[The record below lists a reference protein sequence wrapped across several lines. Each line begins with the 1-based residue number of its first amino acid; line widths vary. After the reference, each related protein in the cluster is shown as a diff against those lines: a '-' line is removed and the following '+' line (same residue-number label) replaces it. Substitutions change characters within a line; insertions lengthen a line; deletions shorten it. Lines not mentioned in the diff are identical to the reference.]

1 MNLEEATK
9 YMKSKGK
16 EKYKDGTVQLAVLHD
31 EEAND
36 FFKEAENYKL
46 LEIWLEELKELRKHK
61 EKYRWH
67 DLRDNPNDLPD
78 ANYPSNTWFEV
89 VQKDNEEELPRG
101 AMQYDD
107 VLGFGFYHDIFDP
120 VSLGYV
126 DTEFTTAEEEGLAEV
141 VAWREIEEFES
152 EEENENS

>member
-1 MNLEEATK
+1 MDLEKTIKVLEEME
-9 YMKSKGK
+9 YELDNLIWNESICS
-16 EKYKDGTVQLAVLHD
+16 D
-31 EEAND
+31 ENIKALNVAIET
-36 FFKEAENYKL
+36 
-46 LEIWLEELKELRKHK
+46 LK
-61 EKYRWH
+61 KYRWH

-89 VQKDNEEELPRG
+89 VQKDNEEELPRA

-126 DTEFTTAEEEGLAEV
+126 DTDFTTVAEEGLAEV

-152 EEENENS
+152 EEEDENN

>member
-1 MNLEEATK
+1 MNLEEVINQEREKAEEG
-9 YMKSKGK
+9 MKKSIELFPSFEGRKCM
-16 EKYKDGTVQLAVLHD
+16 ESTEEHEQLAD
-31 EEAND
+31 
-36 FFKEAENYKL
+36 
-46 LEIWLEELKELRKHK
+46 WLEELKGLRKHK

-67 DLRDNPNDLPD
+67 DLRKNPDDLPD

-89 VQKDNEEELPRG
+89 VQKDNEEELPRA

-126 DTEFTTAEEEGLAEV
+126 DTEFTTAAEEGLAEV

-152 EEENENS
+152 EGEDENS

>member
-1 MNLEEATK
+1 MNLEKTIK
-9 YMKSKGK
+9 
-16 EKYKDGTVQLAVLHD
+16 V
-31 EEAND
+31 
-36 FFKEAENYKL
+36 
-46 LEIWLEELKELRKHK
+46 LEEIEYELDNLIWNESICSNENIKALNVAIETLK
-61 EKYRWH
+61 KYRWH

-89 VQKDNEEELPRG
+89 VQKDNEEELPRA

-126 DTEFTTAEEEGLAEV
+126 DTDFTTVAEEGLAEV

-152 EEENENS
+152 EEEDED

>member
-1 MNLEEATK
+1 MNFTK
-9 YMKSKGK
+9 AFAVFMQIDSKEFTED
-16 EKYKDGTVQLAVLHD
+16 EKYEAIQQVLD
-31 EEAND
+31 AATINSIT
-36 FFKEAENYKL
+36 KKQVLNVVS
-46 LEIWLEELKELRKHK
+46 WLFNKQQ
-61 EKYRWH
+61 KYRWH

-78 ANYPSNTWFEV
+78 ANYPSNTWFEA
-89 VQKDNEEELPRG
+89 VQKDNEEELPRA

-126 DTEFTTAEEEGLAEV
+126 DTDFTTIKEEGLAEV

-152 EEENENS
+152 EEEDED

>member
-1 MNLEEATK
+1 MDLEKTIKVLEEIEYELDNLIWNESICSDENIKALN
-9 YMKSKGK
+9 
-16 EKYKDGTVQLAVLHD
+16 VAV
-31 EEAND
+31 ET
-36 FFKEAENYKL
+36 
-46 LEIWLEELKELRKHK
+46 LK
-61 EKYRWH
+61 KYRWH

-89 VQKDNEEELPRG
+89 VQEDNEEELPRA

-126 DTEFTTAEEEGLAEV
+126 DTDFTTVAEEGLAEV

-152 EEENENS
+152 EEEDED

>member
-1 MNLEEATK
+1 MDLEKTIKVLEEME
-9 YMKSKGK
+9 YELDNLIWNESICS
-16 EKYKDGTVQLAVLHD
+16 D
-31 EEAND
+31 ENIKALNVAIET
-36 FFKEAENYKL
+36 
-46 LEIWLEELKELRKHK
+46 LK
-61 EKYRWH
+61 KYRWH

-89 VQKDNEEELPRG
+89 VQKDNEEELPRA

-126 DTEFTTAEEEGLAEV
+126 DTDFTTVAEEGLAEV

-152 EEENENS
+152 EEEDED

>member
-1 MNLEEATK
+1 MNLEEVINQERE
-9 YMKSKGK
+9 KSKRMY
-16 EKYKDGTVQLAVLHD
+16 EKSIKLFPSFEGRKCTESAEEHEQLA
-31 EEAND
+31 E
-36 FFKEAENYKL
+36 
-46 LEIWLEELKELRKHK
+46 WLKELKELRKYK

-89 VQKDNEEELPRG
+89 VQKDNEEELPRA

-126 DTEFTTAEEEGLAEV
+126 DTDFTTVAEEGLAEV

-152 EEENENS
+152 EEEDED

>member
-1 MNLEEATK
+1 MNLEEAVK
-9 YMKSKGK
+9 
-16 EKYKDGTVQLAVLHD
+16 V
-31 EEAND
+31 
-36 FFKEAENYKL
+36 
-46 LEIWLEELKELRKHK
+46 LEEIEYELDNLIWNESICSDENIKALNVAIDTLK
-61 EKYRWH
+61 KYRWH

-89 VQKDNEEELPRG
+89 VQKDNEEELPRA

-152 EEENENS
+152 EEEDENS

>member
-1 MNLEEATK
+1 MDLEKTIKVLEEME
-9 YMKSKGK
+9 YELDNLIWNESICS
-16 EKYKDGTVQLAVLHD
+16 
-31 EEAND
+31 N
-36 FFKEAENYKL
+36 ENIKAL
-46 LEIWLEELKELRKHK
+46 NVAIETLK
-61 EKYRWH
+61 KYRWH

-89 VQKDNEEELPRG
+89 VQKDNEEELPRA

-126 DTEFTTAEEEGLAEV
+126 DTDFTTVAEEGLAEV

-152 EEENENS
+152 EEEDEVKEKEHDYKDTIQGRS